1 MTGTVLTMDT
11 ASYRL
16 LHTCKDL
23 DVAGDVREHG
33 LRWIG
38 HKLRQRN
45 VESKEE
51 IKNVLEGGRP
61 AVRDTVCC

>member
-1 MTGTVLTMDT
+1 MTGTVLTVGT

-16 LHTCKDL
+16 LHTFKDL
-23 DVAGDVREHG
+23 DIAGEVREHG

-38 HKLRQRN
+38 HKLRKRN

-51 IKNVLEGGRP
+51 FKKR
-61 AVRDTVCC
+61 T